1 MDGSHSPFGVL
12 WQVASSTGWSLRYI
26 LWRVNYQ
33 TLVMMAADQP
43 RYIDAETV
51 KKRTNKQPGKGKRNA
66 LAYFQ
71 SRLQQ

>member
-1 MDGSHSPFGVL
+1 M
-12 WQVASSTGWSLRYI
+12 WK
-26 LWRVNYQ
+26 VNYQ

-43 RYIDAETV
+43 RYVEAEL
-51 KKRTNKQPGKGKRNA
+51 KRQSNKQQGKGKRNA